1 MLEPGSPVVI
11 GVMPGLRPAVVECA
25 SEIAE
30 LLGGRIYAVYA
41 DAGSYSPSEGRLA
54 GVDPD
59 SFGGD
64 GGFPAEL
71 RSEIESLPG
80 PAGQPRQPCGSSPS
94 RDSRGSASE
103 ETVSGPGRARRRK
116 RVLAST
122 KTPRAMRAKKQCS
135 ATRRPFAGVVGHQR
149 FVSKFRGGF
158 VQQAHSYLRFSLLP
172 ERVAACGGTTAATA
186 RPLRRSYPSSRD
198 TSPLCGR

>member
-64 GGFPAEL
+64 GGCPAEL

-94 RDSRGSASE
+94 RDSRGQRLRRDRFGTGARASAQTGACFDENAARNAREKTMLSDTPSLRRGRRASAFRIE
-103 ETVSGPGRARRRK
+103 VSGRI
-116 RVLAST
+116 
-122 KTPRAMRAKKQCS
+122 
-135 ATRRPFAGVVGHQR
+135 RPAG
-149 FVSKFRGGF
+149 S
-158 VQQAHSYLRFSLLP
+158 
-172 ERVAACGGTTAATA
+172 
-186 RPLRRSYPSSRD
+186 
-198 TSPLCGR
+198 

>member
-59 SFGGD
+59 SFRGGRRVSRR
-64 GGFPAEL
+64 AEE
-71 RSEIESLPG
+71 RDRI
-80 PAGQPRQPCGSSPS
+80 PAGAGRPTPAAMRIFSLSGIEGAAPPKRPF
-94 RDSRGSASE
+94 RDRG
-103 ETVSGPGRARRRK
+103 ARVGANGCLLRRK
-116 RVLAST
+116 R
-122 KTPRAMRAKKQCS
+122 RAQC
-135 ATRRPFAGVVGHQR
+135 ARKNNAQR
-149 FVSKFRGGF
+149 HAV
-158 VQQAHSYLRFSLLP
+158 
-172 ERVAACGGTTAATA
+172 
-186 RPLRRSYPSSRD
+186 PSQGS
-198 TSPLCGR
+198 